1 MNAVRRMRQQV
12 DSLQE
17 RRNVWAYKL
26 GQHDRKEERD
36 MRDLEYVSAQEWQAY
51 KSGYKGVWRT

>member
-1 MNAVRRMRQQV
+1 MRQQV